1 MLCIKYLSFTLKDT
15 HTIWLILLCSTI
27 FSFPLGRKS
36 NDAPFSSTVASVSS
50 LILKHDVM
58 VLIWAPDSETED
70 ITMNIIETV
79 LQKMGGGNVRYIR
92 SLNDFKSLDKDV
104 KTFLVF
110 DNEATN
116 QNFFCERNIS
126 STVQR
131 LQHAKEGK
139 DVHSLIF
146 IPSEMKDTLIKSLKT
161 SSLKYEVLC
170 FNSLI

>member
-1 MLCIKYLSFTLKDT
+1 M
-15 HTIWLILLCSTI
+15 LCSTI

-50 LILKHDVM
+50 LLLKHD

-79 LQKMGGGNVRYIR
+79 LQKMEGGNVRCIR
-92 SLNDFKSLDKDV
+92 SLDDFKSLDKDV
-104 KTFLVF
+104 KTILVF

-139 DVHSLIF
+139 DVHSLIL
-146 IPSEMKDTLIKSLKT
+146 IPSEMKDTLLKSLKT
-161 SSLKYEVLC
+161 SSLKYKVLC
-170 FNSLI
+170 VNALK